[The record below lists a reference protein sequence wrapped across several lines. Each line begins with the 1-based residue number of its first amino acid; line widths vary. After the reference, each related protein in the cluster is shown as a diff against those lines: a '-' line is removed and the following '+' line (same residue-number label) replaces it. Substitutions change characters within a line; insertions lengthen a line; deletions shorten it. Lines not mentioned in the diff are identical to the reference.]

1 MTKFIRYTVAAGVL
15 LAIIACGLST
25 NTPEANTNAVLAD
38 VSVVALTVQ
47 AQNATTPFN
56 TVGQTINYVYVVK
69 NNGATPLEGPVL
81 ITDDKATVQ
90 CPDLTTIGNNDAFLD
105 STESVTCTSAYTIKQ
120 SDLDAGSVT
129 NIATARAGAVNS
141 NTTSA
146 VVNMSLNKVL
156 QLTITASPVS
166 YSQAGQTITF

>member
-56 TVGQTINYVYVVK
+56 TVGQVINYVYVVK

-81 ITDDKATVQ
+81 ITDDKATTVQ

-105 STESVTCTSAYTIKQ
+105 STESLTCTS
-120 SDLDAGSVT
+120 
-129 NIATARAGAVNS
+129 
-141 NTTSA
+141 
-146 VVNMSLNKVL
+146 
-156 QLTITASPVS
+156 S
-166 YSQAGQTITF
+166 YSITQAD